1 MGQNSSCDKLK
12 ICTKKNCYKTQIV
25 KKNTNTNGEETQDM
39 V

>member
-12 ICTKKNCYKTQIV
+12 ICTKKKLLQNTNSE
-25 KKNTNTNGEETQDM
+25 KNTNTNGEETQDM